1 MTDKELASYLRSEIL
16 TKMRMLKELDPE
28 ATVRIIDTNIMPA
41 EYDFSDIPISN
52 LVSISFTWDY

>member
-16 TKMRMLKELDPE
+16 TKIRMLKELDPK

-41 EYDFSDIPISN
+41 EYDFSDFPIQN
-52 LVSISFTWDY
+52 FVSISFTWDY